1 MSPNHAPELTLG
13 QIFAALAVG
22 TIAVLMI
29 GVQPILLGELVEA
42 KQVSLE
48 GVGIVAMGEIVTL
61 GLGVVLGDAVLPW
74 SRLKLITIVAAV
86 LASSLDMLTLL
97 AVGDGQLTAVRMAAG
112 LAEGILIWGT
122 TGVVVR
128 TSNPARLSGI
138 FFVVQTIAQAALG
151 AALANLVIPHAG
163 WKGGF
168 MLLGGLTLLPCVLA
182 FWQPPRLA
190 PLASKVASG
199 FRWSA
204 STVLPLLVVFMQ
216 MATLGSFWAYLEP
229 LGKAAGL
236 DAQAAQTLIAG
247 VLVMQVVGGIVATVA
262 VRHLAVVPALVAG
275 SVVLALITTTVY
287 QLPSGSALNFSI
299 ACAVFG
305 FVWLF
310 LLPFHIGLA
319 FRADP
324 SGRLSVLVPAAQLLG
339 SAFGPL
345 MASLVVQ
352 GEDATAVPMISAAFA
367 VAAGLVVL
375 ITRRHGKA
383 ITSQNSQ
390 PSKAF

>member
-13 QIFAALAVG
+13 QISAALAVG

-61 GLGVVLGDAVLPW
+61 GLGVVLGDALLPW
-74 SRLKLITIVAAV
+74 SRLKLITIVAAL
-86 LASSLDMLTLL
+86 LATSLDLLTLL
-97 AVGDGQLTAVRMAAG
+97 TLGDGQMTAVRMAAG
-112 LAEGILIWGT
+112 LAEGVLIWGT

-128 TSNPARLSGI
+128 TSNPSRLSGI
-138 FFVVQTIAQAALG
+138 FFVIQTIAQATLG
-151 AALANLVIPHAG
+151 AVLANLVIPHAG
-163 WKGGF
+163 WRGGF

-190 PLASKVASG
+190 PLAAATTSG

-204 STVLPLLVVFMQ
+204 ATVLPLWVVFMQ

-236 DAQAAQTLIAG
+236 DAQAAQTLISG
-247 VLVMQVVGGIVATVA
+247 VLAMQVVGGVAATLA
-262 VRHLAVVPALVAG
+262 VRRLAVIPALVAG
-275 SVVLALITTTVY
+275 SVVLALITATVY
-287 QLPSGSALNFSI
+287 QLPSGSTLNFAI

-324 SGRLSVLVPAAQLLG
+324 TGRLAVLVPAAQLLG

-345 MASLVVQ
+345 MASLAVQ
-352 GEDATAVPMISAAFA
+352 GDDASSVPLISAAFA

-375 ITRRHGKA
+375 ITRRHGRT
-383 ITSQNSQ
+383 ITSQISQ
-390 PSKAF
+390 ASKAV

>member
-22 TIAVLMI
+22 TIGVLMI

-61 GLGVVLGDAVLPW
+61 GLGVVLGDALLPW

-86 LASSLDMLTLL
+86 LASILDLLTLA
-97 AVGDGQLTAVRMAAG
+97 AVGDAQLTAVRMAAG
-112 LAEGILIWGT
+112 LAEGVLIWGT

-138 FFVVQTIAQAALG
+138 FFVIQTIAQAALG
-151 AALANLVIPHAG
+151 ALLANLVIPHAG
-163 WKGGF
+163 WRGGF

-182 FWQPPRLA
+182 FKQPPRLA
-190 PLASKVASG
+190 PLASPVVSG

-204 STVLPLLVVFMQ
+204 ATILPLLVVFMQ

-236 DAQAAQTLIAG
+236 NAQAAQTLIAG

-262 VRHLAVVPALVAG
+262 VRRLPVVPALVAG
-275 SVVLALITTTVY
+275 SAVLALITSTVY
-287 QLPSGSALNFSI
+287 GLPSGSTLRFAI
-299 ACAVFG
+299 ACALFG

-324 SGRLSVLVPAAQLLG
+324 SGRLAVLVPAAQLLG

-352 GEDATAVPMISAAFA
+352 GDDASAVPMISAAFA

-375 ITRRHGKA
+375 ITGRYGRA
-383 ITSQNSQ
+383 MASQTSQA
-390 PSKAF
+390 SKAF

>member
-1 MSPNHAPELTLG
+1 MSLNRAPELTLV

-29 GVQPILLGELVEA
+29 GVQPILLGELVDA

-86 LASSLDMLTLL
+86 LASCLDMLTLL

-112 LAEGILIWGT
+112 LAEGVLIWGT

-128 TSNPARLSGI
+128 TSNPSRLSGI
-138 FFVVQTIAQAALG
+138 FFVIQTIAQATVG
-151 AALANLVIPHAG
+151 AVLANLVIPHAG

-168 MLLGGLTLLPCVLA
+168 MLLGGLTLLPCALA

-190 PLASKVASG
+190 PLASPVVSG

-204 STVLPLLVVFMQ
+204 ATVLPLLVVFMQ
-216 MATLGSFWAYLEP
+216 LATLGSFWAYLEP

-247 VLVMQVVGGIVATVA
+247 VLAMQVVGGIVATVA
-262 VRHLAVVPALVAG
+262 VRRLAVVPALVSG
-275 SVVLALITTTVY
+275 SVLLALITATVY
-287 QLPSGSALNFSI
+287 QLPSGSTWNFAI

-324 SGRLSVLVPAAQLLG
+324 TGRLAVLVPAAQLLG

-345 MASLVVQ
+345 MASLAVQ
-352 GEDATAVPMISAAFA
+352 GDDASTVPLISAAFA
-367 VAAGLVVL
+367 VAAAMVVL
-375 ITRRHGKA
+375 ITRRHGKTA
-383 ITSQNSQ
+383 SSQTTQ
-390 PSKAF
+390 AFKAF

>member
-1 MSPNHAPELTLG
+1 MSLNRAPELTLG

-29 GVQPILLGELVEA
+29 GVQPILLGELVDA

-61 GLGVVLGDAVLPW
+61 GLGVVLGDAMLPW

-86 LASSLDMLTLL
+86 LASILDMLTLL

-112 LAEGILIWGT
+112 LAEGVLIWGT

-128 TSNPARLSGI
+128 TSNPSRLSGI
-138 FFVVQTIAQAALG
+138 FFVIQTVAQATLG
-151 AALANLVIPHAG
+151 AVLANLVIPHAG
-163 WKGGF
+163 WRGGF

-190 PLASKVASG
+190 PLASAAASG
-199 FRWSA
+199 FRWSTA
-204 STVLPLLVVFMQ
+204 TVLPLLVVFMQ

-247 VLVMQVVGGIVATVA
+247 VLAMQVVGGIVATVA
-262 VRHLAVVPALVAG
+262 VRRLAVVPALVAG
-275 SVVLALITTTVY
+275 SVVLALITATVY
-287 QLPSGSALNFSI
+287 QLPSGSTLNFSI

-324 SGRLSVLVPAAQLLG
+324 SGRLAVLVPAAQLLG

-345 MASLVVQ
+345 MASLAVQ
-352 GEDATAVPMISAAFA
+352 GDDASTVPLISAAFA
-367 VAAGLVVL
+367 VAAALVVL
-375 ITRRHGKA
+375 ITRRHHTDRQATGKTC
-383 ITSQNSQ
+383 TS
-390 PSKAF
+390 